1 MERLHVI
8 TTHVLLWVLEQNER
22 PDDAIYG
29 MA

>member
-8 TTHVLLWVLEQNER
+8 TTHVLLWLSEQNER
-22 PDDAIYG
+22 PDGAIYG

>member
-8 TTHVLLWVLEQNER
+8 TTHVLLCLPEQNER
-22 PDDAIYG
+22 PDGAIYG